1 MNAFETVP
9 AAFPTPWAARAFAL
23 VTAASQAGWF
33 ELREFQQALIDSIK
47 ARESAGDCIADEA
60 SYYDCWVESLT
71 ALIRE
76 KGVSAERI
84 ASAETV
90 IRQRLAALVHDHDHD
105 HDHDDHD
112 REPQPIWVEP
122 AR

>member
-9 AAFPTPWAARAFAL
+9 ATFPTPWAARAFAL

-47 ARESAGDCIADEA
+47 ARESAGRCIADEA

-71 ALIRE
+71 AMIRE
-76 KGVSAERI
+76 KGVAAERI
-84 ASAETV
+84 AAAEAA
-90 IRQRLAALVHDHDHD
+90 IRGRLAALAHRHD

-112 REPQPIWVEP
+112 HDEPQPVWVEP